1 MTEQAAA
8 SANKAQTNPELPPE
22 KTGAPV
28 LIANRY
34 QVVNRL
40 VGGMGIVYLCNDRI
54 THDLVA
60 LKTFKPEYISSRPAR
75 DMFLREGTMWVELG
89 KHPNIVQ
96 AYRVERIGDGRE
108 VYLVL
113 EWVQQPEG
121 KRTPSLRSWLR
132 KGKPLPLEQAIL
144 FALHIA
150 RGMKYATKKLPGLVH
165 RDLKPENI
173 LIGVN
178 GQARVTDFGLA
189 STLTS
194 LGKESAAA
202 TLDDLPELFNR
213 TQLTQGAAGTPLYMA
228 PEQWLQLKLDAR
240 ADIYALGCI
249 FYEMV
254 TGRFAAE
261 GKEREELKEIHLKG
275 HIKPLDSSL
284 PRDVHLF
291 LRKCLATRP
300 IERYPS
306 WKEVES
312 TLVGMYTVIFGKPAP
327 EERIDQEDTREER
340 LRAANSYNT
349 MGLSYLDIG
358 KLDVAVMYFEQV
370 VNIARREGSREV
382 EGIGLGNLGR
392 VYTALGYIERAI
404 DFHEEHLTIA
414 HQLRDRSQEGFALG
428 NLGRAY
434 RQSREPEKAIRYHER
449 ELQIAHE
456 LADRFKEAAALHSL
470 GESYRQVGN
479 AEKAVAYYQQ
489 SLAIARDIGD
499 RARVERILNSMGKFY
514 LSRGESKEA
523 VTLFKQ
529 TLEIARQ
536 IGDRVGEGEAWGN
549 LGTLYEEMGN
559 PDRAVEF
566 YQHALT
572 ISQESKDLNTLF
584 RNLMRLGNLYLKQH
598 HIIEASEYLLLAL
611 DTALEMGD
619 QNREMEA
626 RFKLGIVL
634 KERGEYFEA
643 ARLQRQALRLA
654 QEMGNQEQEEK
665 SLLELSRAYEAWGD
679 WGRAIEYLAQTFYMV
694 EKRNNLLEQ
703 ARYYGQLGALYR
715 RSAQWK
721 AALELYE
728 KALELA
734 QRAGNLAMEIELLN
748 HIATTLNETNDSKEA
763 LARLKEA
770 LDLARER
777 NYDVGEAA
785 TLSNLGLIH
794 QDMGNKRAAISHLER
809 GLATAKKTKRNTNV
823 AAASYKLA
831 KVLVAQERWD
841 KAEPHARLAHQ
852 LYSKM
857 NKTQMVE
864 ILVQMLDDI
873 EKNKGRS
880 AGFFGS
886 TTDFLRSA
894 GGSSS

>member
-8 SANKAQTNPELPPE
+8 SAHKPQTNPELPPE
-22 KTGAPV
+22 KTGAPI

-75 DMFLREGTMWVELG
+75 DMFLREGTMWVEMG

-144 FALHIA
+144 FALGIA

-189 STLTS
+189 STLSS
-194 LGKESAAA
+194 LGKEGAAA

-306 WKEVES
+306 WKEVENA
-312 TLVGMYTVIFGKPAP
+312 LVGMYTLIFGKPAP

-370 VNIARREGSREV
+370 VNLARREGSREV

-414 HQLRDRSQEGFALG
+414 HQLRDRSQEGLALG

-449 ELQIAHE
+449 ELQISHE

-499 RARVERILNSMGKFY
+499 RARMERVLNSMGKFY

-559 PDRAVEF
+559 PDRAIEF

-598 HIIEASEYLLLAL
+598 DITEASEYLLLAL

-734 QRAGNLAMEIELLN
+734 QRAGNLAIEIELLN

-770 LDLARER
+770 LDLAKER

-794 QDMGNKRAAISHLER
+794 QDMGNKRAAISHLEK
-809 GLATAKKTKRNTNV
+809 GLATAKKTKRSANV

-831 KVLVAQERWD
+831 KVLVEQERWD

-852 LYSKM
+852 LYGKM
-857 NKTQMVE
+857 GKAQMVE
-864 ILVQMLDDI
+864 TLTEMLADI

-880 AGFFGS
+880 ASFFGS